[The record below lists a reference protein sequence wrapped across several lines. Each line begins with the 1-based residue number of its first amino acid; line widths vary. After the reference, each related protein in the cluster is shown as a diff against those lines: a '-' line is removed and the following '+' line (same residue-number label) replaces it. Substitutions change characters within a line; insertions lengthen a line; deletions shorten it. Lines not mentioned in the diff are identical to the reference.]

1 MIVVDA
7 SVVSFL
13 LIEGELT
20 DAARA
25 LHALD
30 PEWIT
35 PPILNHEMLTIL
47 AALGGAE
54 GRADQADQVERIWR
68 DVRNLA
74 GPRQQI
80 PDPVRSMRLAVKLG
94 IPGHQ
99 AQYLCLADSLNLA
112 LITEEEDLLRAAP
125 DRAMTIIDYLER
137 RSGER

>member
-20 DAARA
+20 DAARE

-47 AALGGAE
+47 AALGASE
-54 GRADQADQVERIWR
+54 GGVERVERTWR
-68 DVRNLA
+68 DVRNLVGA
-74 GPRQQI
+74 RQQI

-94 IPGHQ
+94 ISGHE
-99 AQYLCLADSLNLA
+99 AQYLCLADSMNLP
-112 LITEEEDLLRAAP
+112 LVTEEEELLRAAP
-125 DRAMTIIDYLER
+125 GRAVTILGHLEE
-137 RSGER
+137 RSGKG